1 MRLIQFIDFIK
12 SIFFFFANIL
22 DDLEDWGYSTKQTA
36 AIAQY

>member
-12 SIFFFFANIL
+12 SIFFFANIL